1 MMRRDSMLKL
11 IVWFLMIITFSSCD
25 RIYYFYR
32 SFIYGYLYHAPIKL
46 EKDDNH
52 KIWIDFIAA
61 EENFISEYTD
71 KEFYDRICE
80 ENNDMTY
87 NQKRNIGHGDPL
99 STYPEITTI
108 NITCDKDYD
117 KEHPA
122 FTSLNDLII
131 FEYISYKKFI
141 TDGYKTYNSGY
152 DYRRYK
158 VSLDEEGT
166 VDGLFMCAECGTSIS
181 FKYLPLDLSQDYNI
195 TVTMTYADGF
205 QVSETIKYRFDS

>member
-1 MMRRDSMLKL
+1 MMRRDS
-11 IVWFLMIITFSSCD
+11 IVKILVCFLMITTFSSCD
-25 RIYYFYR
+25 RIYDFYR
-32 SFIYGYLYHAPIKL
+32 SFIYSYLYHAPIKL
-46 EKDDNH
+46 RKDDNYR
-52 KIWIDFIAA
+52 IWIDFIAT

-87 NQKRNIGHGDPL
+87 NQKRNIGKGRPC
-99 STYPEITTI
+99 STYPEISTI

-122 FTSLNDLII
+122 LLSLNDLIV

-141 TDGYKTYNSGY
+141 TDGYKTYYLGY
-152 DYRRYK
+152 EDRRYK

-166 VDGLFMCAECGTSIS
+166 IDGLFMSAEGGTSII
-181 FKYLPLDLSQDYNI
+181 FKYLPLDLSQEYNI

-205 QVSETIKYRFDS
+205 QVSDTIEYRFDS

>member
-1 MMRRDSMLKL
+1 MRRDSMLKL

-52 KIWIDFIAA
+52 KIWIDFIAT

-131 FEYISYKKFI
+131 
-141 TDGYKTYNSGY
+141 
-152 DYRRYK
+152 
-158 VSLDEEGT
+158 
-166 VDGLFMCAECGTSIS
+166 
-181 FKYLPLDLSQDYNI
+181 
-195 TVTMTYADGF
+195 
-205 QVSETIKYRFDS
+205 